1 MSKSDAFPGLSTLDA
16 LGITAPDRAS
26 KRTSTKVTARVEAI
40 AQGFG
45 KGRAVIVTGDKG
57 APSPEVVS
65 GVKIGG
71 KAPAAVHLED
81 AGTVT
86 VAKVKSAAAAFCRE
100 NPGAEFAMVR
110 GAAVI
115 VKPGK

>member
-57 APSPEVVS
+57 ARPLSTWRMPGRLPSRRSSRPLPLSAGRTPAQSSRWS
-65 GVKIGG
+65 GVRRSSSSLASELG
-71 KAPAAVHLED
+71 
-81 AGTVT
+81 
-86 VAKVKSAAAAFCRE
+86 R
-100 NPGAEFAMVR
+100 
-110 GAAVI
+110 
-115 VKPGK
+115 